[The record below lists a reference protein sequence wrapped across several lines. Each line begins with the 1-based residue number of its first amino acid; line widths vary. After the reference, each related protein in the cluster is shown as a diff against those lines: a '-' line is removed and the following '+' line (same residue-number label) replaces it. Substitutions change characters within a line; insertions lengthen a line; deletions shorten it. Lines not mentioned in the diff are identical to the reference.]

1 MPLKTRRNNN
11 IRKHTSQKKSKKHKR
26 NTVRKTKNNNT
37 KKIRKNKLKYGGVWN
52 IPFLSGKNDDLKQV
66 QEIELENE
74 RKQVEE
80 IELENQRKQV
90 EENEKKILE
99 EEISNLALTKSIY
112 DDKYNLNDVIEYAL
126 FTLGLYE
133 KCTYNCKNKL
143 CEKCDDLTS
152 SQCDERVCNDFNMMM
167 INRPSYVQANLC
179 RQDFMKYYGG
189 VPYHCAAYIN
199 MAATLNN
206 VKKRFDKTDT
216 IYKCL
221 DYFSDT
227 YKGHTRTNPEDKF
240 KPEFIRN
247 KLNELRT
254 NLTQQNTSE

>member
-1 MPLKTRRNNN
+1 MQLKTRRNNN

-26 NTVRKTKNNNT
+26 KTVKKTKSNNT
-37 KKIRKNKLKYGGVWN
+37 KKLRKNKLKHGGVWKF
-52 IPFLSGKNDDLKQV
+52 PFLSGNIDDL
-66 QEIELENE
+66 
-74 RKQVEE
+74 KQVEE
-80 IELENQRKQV
+80 IELENERKQV

-112 DDKYNLNDVIEYAL
+112 DTNIPDDVKYNLNDVIEYAL

-143 CEKCDDLTS
+143 CEKCGDLTS

-179 RQDFMKYYGG
+179 RQDFMKDYGG

-206 VKKRFDKTDT
+206 VKKRFDKTDP

-227 YKGHTRTNPEDKF
+227 YKGHTDTNPEDKF
-240 KPEFIRN
+240 NPEFIRN

-254 NLTQQNTSE
+254 NLTQQNASE